1 MSLLKKLSSKCGFAT
16 LLAPRRGR
24 RPASAGLGA
33 LRRPAAA
40 LLLLCAAP
48 WAKAQF
54 DHTFYGVLDL
64 SYGRFEPSGAL
75 RSQRF
80 NSNSL
85 TASFAGVSASY
96 GFENGWTPGIVLEAF
111 YRFQDMRAGRNDN
124 DPLLSRN
131 AFVSLAHRDWGTL
144 RVGRLQTLMFSTA
157 ARFNAFGNS
166 VAFSPAMR
174 HVFAAGNII
183 GVQEDFYW
191 DRAVSY
197 SLPAIEGLSAAVMAA
212 RGDGQTPGQH
222 LGATLIATQ
231 GLLAMAASWQR
242 VHIDDDIADPV
253 QETAWQLAGSY
264 NAGWAQAYVQWT
276 HTSDQ
281 GQQLRSNSLSAGL
294 TVPAGPGSVL
304 AQIAVA
310 KADGL
315 AIDRKQT
322 TTSLGYVYPW
332 DSLTDLYMVG
342 MDDRVRGQTRGAS
355 VAVGVR
361 LKF

>member
-1 MSLLKKLSSKCGFAT
+1 MACLNKLTSTCCLAT
-16 LLAPRRGR
+16 LLDHRRGR
-24 RPASAGLGA
+24 AGRNPALGA
-33 LRRPAAA
+33 LRAGAAG
-40 LLLLCAAP
+40 LLLAAAP
-48 WAKAQF
+48 WASAQF
-54 DHTFYGVLDL
+54 DHTVYGVLDL
-64 SYGRFEPSGAL
+64 SYGRFQPSGAL
-75 RSQRF
+75 RSERF

-85 TASFAGVSASY
+85 TASFAGLSASY
-96 GFENGWTPGIVLEAF
+96 GFENGWTTGIVLEAF

-144 RVGRLQTLMFSTA
+144 RAGRLQTLLFSTA

-166 VAFSPAMR
+166 VAFSPALR

-197 SLPAIEGLSAAVMAA
+197 TLPAIDGLTAAVMAA
-212 RGDGQTPGQH
+212 RGEGQSPGQH
-222 LGATLIATQ
+222 AGATVIATQ
-231 GLLAMAASWQR
+231 GLLALAASWQR
-242 VHIDDDIADPV
+242 VHIDDGIADPV
-253 QETAWQLAGSY
+253 KESAWQLSGSY
-264 NAGWAQAYVQWT
+264 NAGWAQGFAQWT
-276 HTSDQ
+276 HTRDQ
-281 GQQLRSNSLSAGL
+281 GQQLRSNSVSAGL

-310 KADGL
+310 KAEGL

-332 DSLTDLYMVG
+332 DSLTDLYLLG

-355 VAVGVR
+355 VALGVR

>member
-1 MSLLKKLSSKCGFAT
+1 MSRLKQLKVHAT
-16 LLAPRRGR
+16 ACLLLAM
-24 RPASAGLGA
+24 
-33 LRRPAAA
+33 
-40 LLLLCAAP
+40 AP
-48 WAKAQF
+48 WASAQF
-54 DHTFYGVLDL
+54 DHRFYGVLDL
-64 SYGRFEPSGAL
+64 SYGRFEPSGAVPDE
-75 RSQRF
+75 RF

-96 GFENGWTPGIVLEAF
+96 GFENGWTAGAVLEAF
-111 YRFQDMRAGRNDN
+111 YRFQDMRGGRKDN

-166 VAFSPAMR
+166 VAFSPSMR
-174 HVFAAGNII
+174 HAFAAGNII

-191 DRAVSY
+191 NQAASY
-197 SLPAIEGLSAAVMAA
+197 TLPAIDGLTAAVMAA
-212 RGDGQTPGQH
+212 RGDRNFTGQH
-222 LGATLIATQ
+222 LGATLIVTR
-231 GLLAMAASWQR
+231 GLLAVAASWQR
-242 VHIDDDIADPV
+242 VHIDDGIADPV
-253 QETAWQLAGSY
+253 KEDAWQLAGSY
-264 NAGWAQAYVQWT
+264 NAGWAQAFTQWT
-276 HTSDQ
+276 HTRDQ
-281 GQQLRSNSLSAGL
+281 GQQLHSNSLSAGVS
-294 TVPAGPGSVL
+294 VPLGPGSVL

-310 KADGL
+310 KASGL

-332 DSLTDLYMVG
+332 DSLTDLYLVG

-355 VAVGVR
+355 LAAGVR